1 MFNSSSEPKNKRTK
15 EQKNQRTNML
25 PLFVIIPLG
34 TAFLISLFGRR
45 LKNFGDILANVAALS
60 LFTFSLYSI
69 SLVNT
74 YKILVYKV
82 GGWLPPIGI
91 CMVLDGL
98 TAFMLVTVNLV
109 SFLVTIYSISYMEK
123 YTDKYRFYTLFML
136 MLAGMN
142 GIIVTGDLFNLFV
155 FLEIASIASYA
166 LVAFGTEAEELEASF
181 KYAVMGS
188 VASSF
193 VLLAIALLYSYTSTL
208 NMADISLVLSQR
220 GRSILVNFTA
230 VLFLAG
236 FGLKAALVP
245 FHAWLPDAHPSAP
258 APISAMLSGV
268 FIKTLGI
275 YALCRVFF
283 NILGVSN
290 EILFILVILGVISMV
305 VGALLAIAQT
315 DIKRMFAYSSISQIG
330 YIVFALGIGTPLAIL
345 GGLLF
350 LFNHAVFKSLL
361 FLNSGAIEYSTGTR
375 DLKRLGG
382 LNSQLPITGYTSLIG
397 TMSISGIPPLGGFWS
412 KLLIIIA
419 AVQAGYFISSAVA
432 ILVSI
437 LTLAYYLK
445 FQSYAFF
452 GESSEV
458 RPKIK
463 EVPWTMK
470 LSMIVL
476 AVICVITGILLIP
489 VFRPFLQN
497 ASNVLLLGKGYA
509 ETVFAT
515 IK

>member
-1 MFNSSSEPKNKRTK
+1 MIH
-15 EQKNQRTNML
+15 

-34 TAFLISLFGRR
+34 CAFLISLLGKKIRIISD
-45 LKNFGDILANVAALS
+45 LLANLGTFS
-60 LFTFSLYSI
+60 LLIFSLYSI
-69 SLVNT
+69 PKVLAH
-74 YKILVYKV
+74 KILIYKV
-82 GGWLPPIGI
+82 GGWIPPIGI
-91 CMVLDGL
+91 CMVLDAL
-98 TAFMLVTVNLV
+98 TSFMLVTVNLV
-109 SFLVTIYSISYMEK
+109 SFLVTIYSISYMK
-123 YTDKYRFYTLFML
+123 RYTDKYRFYILFML

-181 KYAVMGS
+181 KYAIMGS

-193 VLLAIALLYSYTSTL
+193 VLLGIALLYSYTSTL
-208 NMADISLVLSQR
+208 NMADISLGLSLKPT
-220 GRSILVNFTA
+220 SIMVNFVA

-245 FHAWLPDAHPSAP
+245 FHAWLPDAHSSAP

-268 FIKTLGI
+268 FIKTLGV

-290 EILFILVILGVISMV
+290 NLLFILIILGVISMIL
-305 VGALLAIAQT
+305 GAFLAITQH

-330 YIVFALGIGTPLAIL
+330 YIIFALGIGSPLAIL
-345 GGLLF
+345 GGLLH

-382 LNSQLPITGYTSLIG
+382 LNSRLPITGCTSLLG
-397 TMSISGIPPLGGFWS
+397 SMSISGIPPLGGFWS
-412 KLLIIIA
+412 KLIIIVS
-419 AVQAGYFISSAVA
+419 AVQAGYFWFALVA
-432 ILVSI
+432 TLVSI

-445 FQSYAFF
+445 FQNYAFF
-452 GESSEV
+452 GKLDAAWLKV
-458 RPKIK
+458 K
-463 EVPWTMK
+463 EVPWTMR
-470 LSMIVL
+470 LSMVVL
-476 AVICVITGILLIP
+476 AIICVMAGFLLIP
-489 VFRPFLQN
+489 WFRPFLQG
-497 ASNVLLLGKGYA
+497 AVDVLLLGQGYGQR
-509 ETVFAT
+509 VFSALR
-515 IK
+515 